1 MVEGVGAFREF
12 REMIH
17 ASEVLQSTG
26 GCLLI
31 CLTRC
36 VDVYT
41 FTVDMGR
48 PRKSEDHKRS
58 KLFPLRLSPREAKFF
73 SRKAR
78 ALGESVASIFRNG
91 GMLYI
96 QTRSKDGSQ
105 KRKENKQ

>member
-1 MVEGVGAFREF
+1 
-12 REMIH
+12 MIH

-41 FTVDMGR
+41 FTSDMGR
-48 PRKSEDHKRS
+48 PRKSVDHKRS
-58 KLFPLRLSPREAKFF
+58 KLFPLRLSPRETEFF
-73 SRKAR
+73 SKKAR
-78 ALGESVASIFRNG
+78 DLGESVASVFRKG